1 MTLSKLSIIIVIAAL
16 IYSGVVIFILRKHKN
31 WLITFLQA
39 FCGLLFI
46 ISGWVKAI
54 DPMGTGFKLEQ
65 YFNEFSA
72 HLEPTWF
79 SFFGPVLTELTLYQ
93 NSFSVFMI
101 VLEIVLGVMLLL
113 GSWPKLTAW
122 LFFLIV
128 VFFTLLTGFT
138 YLTGYVPMDSTFFQF
153 SKWVAYDET
162 NMRVTDCG
170 CFGDFMKLKPKISF
184 FKDLVLLVP
193 AIIFIFGYTKF
204 HTLLSPKI
212 RLAIVTLTTLG
223 TLYYCLS
230 NYVWDLPD
238 VDFRPFKEG
247 VNIRER
253 KQAEQA
259 AMANVPITIKL
270 QETAT
275 GKFVEIP
282 MEQYSGDYAS
292 EKYKFIAQIK
302 GEPEIEHTK
311 ISDFTFYDD
320 DGNDASA
327 DALAHQGDQLMIV
340 CYKLYADEEYTEV
353 IVQDTLWRLDSLMIG
368 DSLGTS
374 KSVESIAEKKES
386 VINFTWDTDYMQKF
400 DKLIPFIQEAQKEGV
415 RSFIL
420 AGSAGLEK
428 RNAFK
433 AKLGL
438 EIPIYEAD
446 DILLKTIIRSNPGVV
461 WMKDGQVVK
470 HWHIKQ
476 LPDYVKAK
484 TIAGK

>member
-1 MTLSKLSIIIVIAAL
+1 MTLVKLSIIIAIAAL
-16 IYSGVVIFILRKHKN
+16 IYSAMVIFIIRKQKN
-31 WLITFLQA
+31 WLITFLQS

-65 YFNEFSA
+65 YFNEFTA

-79 SFFGPVLTELTLYQ
+79 SFLGSILTPLTQYQ
-93 NSFSVFMI
+93 NAFAVFMI
-101 VLEIVLGVMLLL
+101 VLEIVLGVMLLV

-138 YLTGYVPMDSTFFQF
+138 YLTGYVPTDSTFFQF
-153 SKWVAYDET
+153 SKWGAYDET

-184 FKDLVLLVP
+184 FKDLILLVP
-193 AIIFIFGYTKF
+193 AIIFIIGYKKF
-204 HTLLSPKI
+204 HSLLASKI
-212 RLAIVTLTTLG
+212 RVAIVALTTVG
-223 TLYYCLS
+223 TLYYCMS
-230 NYVWDLPD
+230 NYIWDLPD

-247 VNIRER
+247 VNIRDR

-270 QETAT
+270 QEVVS
-275 GKFVEIP
+275 GQFIEIP
-282 MEQYSGDYAS
+282 MEEYRGDYAT
-292 EKYKFIAQIK
+292 EKFKFIAQIK
-302 GEPEIEHTK
+302 GEPKIEHTK

-320 DGNDASA
+320 NGNDASA
-327 DALAHQGDQLMIV
+327 DALAYPRDQLMIV
-340 CYKLYADEEYTEV
+340 CYKLYADEAYTEV
-353 IVQDTLWRLDSLMIG
+353 TVLDTLWKLDSLMIG
-368 DSLGTS
+368 DSLIIS
-374 KSVESIAEKKES
+374 NSIGSIKEKKES
-386 VINFTWDTDYMQKF
+386 VINFTWDPEYIEKF
-400 DKLIPFIQEAQKEGV
+400 DKLIPFLREAQNDGIS
-415 RSFIL
+415 SFVL

-433 AKLGL
+433 SLLGL
-438 EIPIYEAD
+438 EVPIYEAD

-461 WMKDGQVVK
+461 WMRDGQVVK

-476 LPDYVKAK
+476 LPDFPKAK